1 MPRLR
6 LVLLAL
12 IPLLVA
18 AACGAS
24 SATPI
29 PTTTGGPPTP
39 LPTVAA
45 PSPAPTAPS
54 ILTPPATPS
63 PTPVVA
69 LPHLADVAFE
79 YVKNLTEDLGSR
91 QSATDLELAAAE
103 FISAELEA
111 MGYEVEI
118 RNFLVD
124 RFSRDRP
131 WLIIASP
138 DEEVLESNFLGLT
151 GTAEVVASLVFVEL
165 GYEEDFPEGGLE
177 GKIALIRR
185 GELTFEVKVRN
196 AQAAGASAVV
206 IYNNEPDN
214 FRGTLAA
221 QGDIPALSIT
231 QRDGLH
237 LLDLLGEGE
246 VVLDVRLVME
256 SVDSRNV
263 IATKPGD
270 ESKTVV
276 VGAHFDTIIDTV
288 GANDNASGT
297 AVLLAIARELQD
309 EELPI
314 TVKFIAFGSEELGLL
329 GSINY
334 VRSLDPGELAGT
346 IAMINLD
353 TIGSG
358 GSLAAGGAQSLVADS
373 LRLASEMGIDL
384 RPGREP
390 DNASSDHAVFAR
402 AGIDTLFFLGRD
414 FSRIHSADDTIQFV
428 EPQMLGDAANLSIAI
443 IRAIA
448 SQ

>member
-390 DNASSDHAVFAR
+390 DNASSDHAVFAA

-428 EPQMLGDAANLSIAI
+428 EPQLLGDAANLSIAI

-448 SQ
+448 RQ

>member
-12 IPLLVA
+12 IPLLVL
-18 AACGAS
+18 AACGGS
-24 SATPI
+24 SDTPI
-29 PTTTGGPPTP
+29 PTASVAPPTS
-39 LPTVAA
+39 LPTAA
-45 PSPAPTAPS
+45 PMPSPTSPPS
-54 ILTPPATPS
+54 RLAPPATPS

-69 LPHLADVAFE
+69 LPHLAEVAFE
-79 YVKNLTEDLGSR
+79 YVKTLVEDLGSR
-91 QSATDLELAAAE
+91 ESATDLELAAAE

-111 MGYEVEI
+111 MGYEVDSQD
-118 RNFLVD
+118 FLVNK
-124 RFSRDRP
+124 FSRDRP
-131 WLIIASP
+131 WLIITSP

-151 GTAEVVASLVFVEL
+151 GTAEVVASLVSVGL

-185 GELTFEVKVRN
+185 GEFTFEDKVQN

-214 FRGTLAA
+214 FRGTLTT

-231 QRDGLH
+231 QKDGLR
-237 LLDLLGEGE
+237 LLELLGEGE
-246 VVLDVRLVME
+246 VVLDVKLVMVT
-256 SVDSRNV
+256 VDSRNV

-270 ESKTVV
+270 ELRTVV
-276 VGAHFDTIIDTV
+276 VGAHFDTVDDTV

-314 TVKFIAFGSEELGLL
+314 TVKFIAFGSEELGLI

-334 VRSLDPGELAGT
+334 VRSLAPGDVAGT

-353 TIGSG
+353 AIGSG
-358 GSLAAGGAQSLVADS
+358 GSLVVGGEQRLVTDS

-390 DNASSDHAVFAR
+390 ENASSDHAVFAA

-414 FSRIHSADDTIQFV
+414 FSRIHSADDTIEFV
-428 EPQMLGDAANLSIAI
+428 ESQLLGDAANISIAI
-443 IRAIA
+443 IRALA

>member
-6 LVLLAL
+6 LALLAL
-12 IPLLVA
+12 IPLLVVV

-39 LPTVAA
+39 LPTAAA
-45 PSPAPTAPS
+45 PSPTSPPRLA
-54 ILTPPATPS
+54 PPATPS

-79 YVKNLTEDLGSR
+79 YVKTLAEDLGTR
-91 QSATDLELAAAE
+91 ESATDLELAAAE

-111 MGYEVEI
+111 MAYEVEI
-118 RNFLVD
+118 RDFLVD

-131 WLIIASP
+131 WLIIVSP

-151 GTAEVVASLVFVEL
+151 GTAEVVASLVSVGL

-185 GELTFEVKVRN
+185 GEITFEIKVRN

-246 VVLDVRLVME
+246 VVLDVKLVMM
-256 SVDSRNV
+256 SVGSRNV

-270 ESKTVV
+270 ESRTVV
-276 VGAHFDTIIDTV
+276 VGAHFDTVADTV

-314 TVKFIAFGSEELGLL
+314 TVKFIAFGSEELGLI

-334 VRSLDPGELAGT
+334 VRSLAPGDVAGI

-353 TIGSG
+353 AIGSG

-373 LRLASEMGIDL
+373 LRFASEMGIDL

-402 AGIDTLFFLGRD
+402 VGIDILFFLGRD
-414 FSRIHSADDTIQFV
+414 FSRIHSADDTIEFV
-428 EPQMLGDAANLSIAI
+428 EPQLLGDAANLSIAI

>member
-329 GSINY
+329 GSRNY
-334 VRSLDPGELAGT
+334 VGSLDPGELAGT

-428 EPQMLGDAANLSIAI
+428 EPQLLGDAANLSIAI